1 MFIKKWHEKKT
12 PNMNNLNFYIDNI
25 IQIEKK
31 KKNTPHKKIII
42 IHHVGIFFFFFLNDK
57 FTLLDMCR
65 FVMI

>member
-42 IHHVGIFFFFFLNDK
+42 IHHVGIFFFFFEW
-57 FTLLDMCR
+57 
-65 FVMI
+65 